1 MASPRDPKSFQSLCC
16 YNLVGSKIWW
26 THLPNGKSNK
36 DAKKKIQKR
45 GYSNYK
51 VKFMCSYNGKT
62 QPRPHD
68 NQLAYVGGETKIL
81 AVNRNIKFN
90 AIKSKLSSICNDAD
104 FCFKYQLPGE
114 DLDALISVTNDEDLK
129 HMMLKYDRLLRG
141 SAKPARLRLFLFAVN
156 SALVSFSTNNP
167 KSER

>member
-26 THLPNGKSNK
+26 THLPNSKSNK

-104 FCFKYQLPGE
+104 LCFKYQLPGE
-114 DLDALISVTNDEDLK
+114 DLDA
-129 HMMLKYDRLLRG
+129 
-141 SAKPARLRLFLFAVN
+141 
-156 SALVSFSTNNP
+156 
-167 KSER
+167 

>member
-1 MASPRDPKSFQSLCC
+1 
-16 YNLVGSKIWW
+16 
-26 THLPNGKSNK
+26 
-36 DAKKKIQKR
+36 
-45 GYSNYK
+45 
-51 VKFMCSYNGKT
+51 MCSYNGKT

-104 FCFKYQLPGE
+104 LCFKYQLPGE

-141 SAKPARLRLFLFAVN
+141 SAKPARLRF
-156 SALVSFSTNNP
+156 VSFCGEFCAGEFFDQQ
-167 KSER
+167 SEIGAVVVLIPRLKCDPLLKTESFLLNFFLQFFFF